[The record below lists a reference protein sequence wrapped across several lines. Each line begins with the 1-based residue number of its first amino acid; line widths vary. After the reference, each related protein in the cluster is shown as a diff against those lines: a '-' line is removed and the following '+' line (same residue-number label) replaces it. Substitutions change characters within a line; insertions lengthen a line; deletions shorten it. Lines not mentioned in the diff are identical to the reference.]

1 MSDPAAGWSSVVV
14 LGRARV
20 LDSPAERDAALEL
33 LRRHPVFGA
42 SPRLRDAALL
52 ARAVVVRIDPD
63 EITGRTTAPV

>member
-1 MSDPAAGWSSVVV
+1 M

-20 LDSPAERDAALEL
+20 IDSPGERDAALEL
-33 LRRHPVFGA
+33 LRRHHTFGA
-42 SPRLRDAALL
+42 SPRLRDAARL